1 MARPTRCR
9 RICVEPAYDSFRP
22 EGIPTGERIHMT
34 VDEYEAIRLID
45 LEKRTHEQ
53 CAEQMG
59 ISRTTVTE
67 NLQTVWSMGRRFTF
81 REEITGFAMVWMCF
95 AAESVVEDRSF
106 LTCNYQ
112 SGEKE
117 KDR

>member
-1 MARPTRCR
+1 MARTTRCR

-22 EGIPTGERIHMT
+22 EGILTGERIHMT

-45 LEKRTHEQ
+45 LENRTHEQ
-53 CAEQMG
+53 CAG
-59 ISRTTVTE
+59 
-67 NLQTVWSMGRRFTF
+67 SMEKRCIFQAV
-81 REEITGFAMVWMCF
+81 IIGFAMVWMCF
-95 AAESVVEDRSF
+95 VAESVVEDRRF
-106 LTCNYQ
+106 LAGNYQ

>member
-22 EGIPTGERIHMT
+22 EGILTGERIHMT

-53 CAEQMG
+53 
-59 ISRTTVTE
+59 
-67 NLQTVWSMGRRFTF
+67 MGRFPEI
-81 REEITGFAMVWMCF
+81 EEDEPPYRYLCTEYP
-95 AAESVVEDRSF
+95 AA
-106 LTCNYQ
+106 
-112 SGEKE
+112 
-117 KDR
+117 KD

>member
-1 MARPTRCR
+1 MIWKNGPMSSVQSRWGYPGRQSQR
-9 RICVEPAYDSFRP
+9 SMKLP
-22 EGIPTGERIHMT
+22 GI
-34 VDEYEAIRLID
+34 
-45 LEKRTHEQ
+45 
-53 CAEQMG
+53 
-59 ISRTTVTE
+59 

>member
-22 EGIPTGERIHMT
+22 EGILTGERIHMT

-59 ISRTTVTE
+59 ISRYICMESQEMTSPSSRLASSAPSRVLPEAVGPAMMST
-67 NLQTVWSMGRRFTF
+67 L
-81 REEITGFAMVWMCF
+81 IGFV
-95 AAESVVEDRSF
+95 
-106 LTCNYQ
+106 
-112 SGEKE
+112 
-117 KDR
+117 